1 MKGSVFYSVLASSLL
16 AGEPTVDLAS
26 ERLTRTLARRWRWI
40 RPLVERYIKRF
51 SGHTRP
57 HRREVCEF
65 LRHDQHFQE
74 ARAKY
79 RKEIRIEYWLMESE
93 LMRPVPA
100 AADWNLPR
108 IESVGALAEWLALDL
123 TDLLWLADLKGLASK
138 LNRPPLQ
145 HYHYRILPKA
155 SGRPRL
161 IEIPKPRLKDVQR
174 QILFHVLNKVPP
186 HPAAHGFVKSR
197 SILSFVRPHV
207 GRPIVLR
214 MDLQDFF
221 PTFPAARI
229 AAFFRTAGYPESVA
243 DLLGGLCSTTAP
255 RSLWLKS
262 ASDYGFEN
270 IYQARDMYSK
280 PHLPQG
286 APTSPALANVCAY
299 RMDCRLA
306 GLARSVGAEY
316 TRYADD
322 LAFSGDESFARH
334 VDRFSIHVAAILLEE
349 GLSVNHRKTRI
360 MRRGVRQ
367 HLAGIVANE
376 HMNVTRADFDR
387 LKAILTNCI
396 RHGPGTQNR
405 KLHPQFRSHLLG
417 RVAFFESINP
427 AKGERLRS
435 IFEQIHW
442 PERTGNEIKQ

>member
-1 MKGSVFYSVLASSLL
+1 M
-16 AGEPTVDLAS
+16 
-26 ERLTRTLARRWRWI
+26 
-40 RPLVERYIKRF
+40 
-51 SGHTRP
+51 
-57 HRREVCEF
+57 
-65 LRHDQHFQE
+65 Q
-74 ARAKY
+74 
-79 RKEIRIEYWLMESE
+79 SE

-155 SGRPRL
+155 SGRLRL

-174 QILFHVLNKVPP
+174 QILFHVLNKFPP

-349 GLSVNHRKTRI
+349 GFSVNHRKTRI

-367 HLAGIVANE
+367 HLAGIVAY
-376 HMNVTRADFDR
+376 
-387 LKAILTNCI
+387 
-396 RHGPGTQNR
+396 
-405 KLHPQFRSHLLG
+405 
-417 RVAFFESINP
+417 
-427 AKGERLRS
+427 
-435 IFEQIHW
+435 
-442 PERTGNEIKQ
+442 

>member
-26 ERLTRTLARRWRWI
+26 ERLTRTLGRRWRWI

-65 LRHDQHFQE
+65 LRQDRHFQQ

-79 RKEIRIEYWLMESE
+79 RKEIRIEQWLMQSE

-100 AADWNLPR
+100 VADWNLPR
-108 IESVGALAEWLALDL
+108 IESVGELAEWLALDL
-123 TDLLWLADLKGLASK
+123 TDLLWLADLKGLSSK
-138 LNRPPLQ
+138 LDRPPLQ

-155 SGRPRL
+155 SGRLRL

-186 HPAAHGFVKSR
+186 HPTAHGFVKSR

-243 DLLGGLCSTTAP
+243 DLLGGLCTTTAP
-255 RSLWLKS
+255 RCLWLKS

-349 GLSVNHRKTRI
+349 GFSVNHRKTRI

>member
-1 MKGSVFYSVLASSLL
+1 MKASAFYRVIASSLI
-16 AGEPTVDLAS
+16 AGEPTVDLAN
-26 ERLTRTLARRWRWI
+26 ERLTRTLGRHWRWV
-40 RPLVERYIKRF
+40 RPLAERYVKTF

-65 LRHDQHFQE
+65 LRKDQHFQE

-79 RKEIRIEYWLMESE
+79 RKEIRIEHWLTESE
-93 LMRPVPA
+93 LMQPAPA

-108 IESVGALAEWLALDL
+108 IESVGALAQWLALDV

-138 LNRPPLQ
+138 LNRPLLQ

-155 SGRPRL
+155 SGRLRL

-174 QILFHVLNKVPP
+174 QILFHILNKVPP
-186 HPAAHGFVKSR
+186 HPAAHGFVKGR
-197 SILSFVRPHV
+197 AIQTFVAPHV
-207 GRPIVLR
+207 GRHVVLR

-221 PTFPAARI
+221 ATFPAARI
-229 AAFFRTAGYPESVA
+229 AAFFRTAGYPEPVA
-243 DLLGGLCSTTAP
+243 DLLGGLCTTTAP
-255 RSLWLKS
+255 RSLWAKS
-262 ASDYGFEN
+262 ASDYGFEHV
-270 IYQARDMYSK
+270 YQARDTYSR

-286 APTSPALANVCAY
+286 APTSPALANACAY

-306 GLARSVGAEY
+306 GLARSAGAEY

-322 LAFSGDESFARH
+322 LAFSGHEFFAKR

-349 GLSVNHRKTRI
+349 GFSVNHRKTRI
-360 MRRGVRQ
+360 MRQGVRQ

-376 HMNVTRADFDR
+376 RMNVARTDFDR
-387 LKAILTNCI
+387 LKATLTNCL

-405 KLHPQFRSHLLG
+405 QVHPEFRSHLAG

-427 AKGERLRS
+427 ARGQRLRS
-435 IFEQIHW
+435 IFEQIQW
-442 PERTGNEIKQ
+442 R

>member
-26 ERLTRTLARRWRWI
+26 ERLTRTLGRRWRWI

-65 LRHDQHFQE
+65 LRQDRHFQQ

-79 RKEIRIEYWLMESE
+79 RKEIRIEHWLMESE

-155 SGRPRL
+155 SGRLRL

-174 QILFHVLNKVPP
+174 QILFHVLNKIPP

-417 RVAFFESINP
+417 RVAFFESINA
-427 AKGERLRS
+427 AKGERLRA
-435 IFEQIHW
+435 IFEQIQW